1 MKRLELFSTPM
12 LVSPQVVPPDLAHEW
27 TARLIAESTAEPGVQ
42 RSNVGG
48 WHSRPDLST
57 RPAAAALMRII
68 WTGVRDAVD
77 TLGASRGK
85 GIGQAFRFGIQ
96 AWGMV
101 MRAGDYTL
109 PHHHAAAHLAG
120 VLYLDA
126 GDADATRHPQS
137 GRLSFV
143 DPRASVASAD
153 GFDLFPSLFEMRPRT
168 GSMVVFPGFVQ
179 HFVHPYRGTRPRVSV
194 SFNVRLEPLV
204 EGAPPTAGEQAG
216 GPGARST

>member
-1 MKRLELFSTPM
+1 MQRLELFSTPII
-12 LVSPQVVPPDLAHEW
+12 VSPDAIDPALAREW
-27 TARLIAESTAEPGVQ
+27 AAALVAESERTPGVQ

-48 WHSRPDLST
+48 WHSAPDLST
-57 RPAAAALMRII
+57 RPKSGALMQVI
-68 WTGVRDAVD
+68 WDGVRDAVD

-85 GIGQAFRFGIQ
+85 GVGKSFRFALQ

-101 MRAGDYTL
+101 MRRGDYVM
-109 PHHHAAAHLAG
+109 PHHHAAAHLSG

-126 GDADATRHPQS
+126 GDGDAAQHPQS

-143 DPRASVASAD
+143 DPRASVAAAD
-153 GFDLFPSLFEMRPRT
+153 GFDLFPSLFELRPRT

-194 SFNVRLEPLV
+194 SFNARLEPLL
-204 EGAPPTAGEQAG
+204 EGAPTA
-216 GPGARST
+216 T